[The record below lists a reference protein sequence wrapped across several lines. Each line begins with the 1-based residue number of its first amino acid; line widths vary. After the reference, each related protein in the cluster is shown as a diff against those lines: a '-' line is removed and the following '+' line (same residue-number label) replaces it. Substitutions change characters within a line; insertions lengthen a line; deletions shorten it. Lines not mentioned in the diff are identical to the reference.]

1 MKIFTDISN
10 RFTLPYGKCDDIIV
24 IISGNHKKGELHSE
38 LQRVWFSVVLS
49 QIVIISS
56 SSREV
61 ITFRRNKSKSVKN
74 IGKAFSLLLKL

>member
-1 MKIFTDISN
+1 MKIFNDIFN

-24 IISGNHKKGELHSE
+24 IISGSHKKGELYSE

-56 SSREV
+56 SSSEV
-61 ITFRRNKSKSVKN
+61 IMFHRNQSKSV
-74 IGKAFSLLLKL
+74 